1 MIKNPSLEDSVRYN
15 LVAVYNLSD
24 TIAAI
29 CTPPGA
35 GGLAAIRLSG
45 NDSWSIVEKIF
56 SKDSQM
62 CFGHMHAVYGF
73 IKDGE
78 KIVDEVIILPFRSP
92 KSYTTEDVIEIFCH
106 GNSKIAS
113 MILDLCIKHGARKAL
128 AGEFT
133 FRAFVNGRIDLTEAE
148 AVNQITQANTSSSVF
163 ASSEILA
170 GSLRS
175 KVIGFREKILDL
187 ITIIESSVEFPLD
200 VVPVQRDDI
209 VLQLSKIGCE
219 IKQLVSDSESGQLL
233 REGIRVSI
241 IGEANVGKSSLLNQ
255 LLESQRAIVTGE
267 PGTTRDT
274 IEEKLV
280 IGGYS
285 IVLIDTAGIR
295 ESKLLK
301 ETEKLGIERA
311 KHALENSDVALVVF
325 DVTDQKST
333 SHVLNII
340 DGREK
345 IVVGNK
351 IDLLDSPNNQ
361 YDIMISA
368 KFGTNI
374 DKLKDLL
381 LEKIKTFNG
390 KQKDNE
396 GIFINQRQRGLLL
409 QCSSLVE
416 FAIEVANKGEVEDL
430 IADELKKAVSRLD
443 EVSGLKVNE
452 DVIANIF
459 SKFCIGK

>member
-1 MIKNPSLEDSVRYN
+1 MYN
-15 LVAVYNLSD
+15 LTD
-24 TIAAI
+24 TIAAL
-29 CTPPGA
+29 CTPPGT
-35 GGLAAIRLSG
+35 GGLAAIRMSG
-45 NDSWSIVEKIF
+45 DKSWSIIEKIF
-56 SKDSQM
+56 LPYRQM
-62 CFGHMHAVYGF
+62 FEHMHALHGF

-78 KIVDEVIILPFRSP
+78 KIVDEVIVLPFRSP
-92 KSYTTEDVIEIFCH
+92 RSYTTEDVIEIFCH

-113 MILDLCIKHGARKAL
+113 MILDLCVKYGARKAL

-148 AVNQITQANTSSSVF
+148 AVSQITQANTSSSVF

-170 GSLRS
+170 GSLKS
-175 KVIGFREKILDL
+175 KVISFREKMLNL
-187 ITIIESSVEFPLD
+187 VTAIESSVEFPLD
-200 VVPVQRDDI
+200 VNPPQRDGI

-219 IKQLVSDSESGQLL
+219 IKQLISDSESGQLL
-233 REGIRVSI
+233 HEGIKVSI

-255 LLESQRAIVTGE
+255 LLESQRAIVTSE

-285 IVLIDTAGIR
+285 IVLVDTAGIR

-311 KHALENSDVALVVF
+311 KHALENSDIALVVF
-325 DVTDQKST
+325 DVTDKKPASN
-333 SHVLNII
+333 VLNII
-340 DGREK
+340 DGRKK

-361 YDIMISA
+361 YDIMVSA

-390 KQKDNE
+390 KIKHNE
-396 GIFINQRQRGLLL
+396 GISINQRQRELLL
-409 QCSSLVE
+409 QCGSSIE
-416 FAIEVANKGEVEDL
+416 FAIEMANKGETEDL
-430 IADELKKAVSRLD
+430 IADELKKAISRLD
-443 EVSGLKVNE
+443 EVSGLKINE
-452 DVIANIF
+452 DVITNVF